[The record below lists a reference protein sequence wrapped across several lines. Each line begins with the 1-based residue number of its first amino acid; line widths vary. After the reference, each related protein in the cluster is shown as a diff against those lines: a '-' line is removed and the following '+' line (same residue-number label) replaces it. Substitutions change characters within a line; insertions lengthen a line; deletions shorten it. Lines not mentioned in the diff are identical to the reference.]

1 MSNQELP
8 AFYYHFI
15 SYEMI
20 GDIFL
25 LIEALEYYYDSDGY
39 TLGEE
44 DRAVVVMSP
53 QRTPED
59 IVATL
64 LELRVLDHSAAMGF
78 EVLHEIP
85 KSLIINESNLDSA
98 LVRTYGTAFAKIV
111 EEDKWV
117 ISTPNITP
125 EGLKKHL
132 FNAGIF
138 FPESALKPEERSVP
152 NPGFIITDE
161 QPETPKE

>member
-1 MSNQELP
+1 MPNQELP

-15 SYEMI
+15 PYEMI
-20 GDIFL
+20 GDIFV
-25 LIEALEYYYDSDGY
+25 LIEALEYYYGSDGY
-39 TLGEE
+39 TLAEE
-44 DRAVVVMSP
+44 DRAVVVMPS

-64 LELRVLDHSAAMGF
+64 LELRV
-78 EVLHEIP
+78 HEIP
-85 KSLIINESNLDSA
+85 KALIINESNLDSA
-98 LVRTYGTAFAKIV
+98 LVRTYGTAFTKIV

-125 EGLKKHL
+125 EDLKKHL
-132 FNAGIF
+132 FNEGIL
-138 FPESALKPEERSVP
+138 FPESALEPEERSVP

-161 QPETPKE
+161 QPETPKES

>member
-15 SYEMI
+15 AYEMI
-20 GDIFL
+20 GDIFI
-25 LIEALEYYYDSDGY
+25 LIETLEYYYGSDGY
-39 TLGEE
+39 TLAEE

-64 LELRVLDHSAAMGF
+64 LELGVLDH
-78 EVLHEIP
+78 
-85 KSLIINESNLDSA
+85 II
-98 LVRTYGTAFAKIV
+98 

-125 EGLKKHL
+125 EDLKKHL
-132 FNAGIF
+132 LNAGIL
-138 FPESALKPEERSVP
+138 FPESALNLEERSVP

-161 QPETPKE
+161 QPETPKES